1 MEFGYTVVV
10 VRGWWWWEWVWWT
23 GVLFLVPPWW
33 EWGAACLK
41 KKKNCNWE
49 YWWVSIYI
57 HVSQPCSRTLP
68 TMVTA
73 LSRRSCFLIFSRLQP
88 LQLPPI
94 HLCLSS
100 NRHSWLNVPKF
111 VLVAPRTIDLC
122 YNSWQPLC
130 VCNFLTVG
138 HRSDIIGGN
147 THTDTHTFG
156 AQVHSTSTYK

>member
-1 MEFGYTVVV
+1 MVGGGGNGYDGQGFCSWPL
-10 VRGWWWWEWVWWT
+10 RGGSEALRV
-23 GVLFLVPPWW
+23 
-33 EWGAACLK
+33 LK
-41 KKKNCNWE
+41 KKKLQLRILMSK
-49 YWWVSIYI
+49 YIYI

-138 HRSDIIGGN
+138 HRSDMIGGN